1 MAIFETEALVLRSYN
16 LAEADK
22 IVVCLS
28 RAAGLIRGVAKGC
41 RKLKN
46 RFGASLEP
54 FTLIN
59 LTYYEKEH
67 QELVSFRQ
75 TEILRSRFNLSSNT
89 SILTGFSY
97 MGDLLIDFSPP
108 HQANDNLYRMAL
120 ACFDAASQS
129 PDDLEAVLR
138 YFEVWL
144 LKIEGFLP
152 DLRACASCHRAF
164 AEEMVYLGQ
173 DLSLRCSDCS
183 NARGGAISKRLH
195 AQLRATEKLPPAKFA
210 EEARDVPSKTKK
222 EMAEL
227 TFHLMG
233 RVLERQ
239 PRMRPSTDY
248 AEERSKT
255 GEAGTGV
262 GQDK

>member
-1 MAIFETEALVLRSYN
+1 MAIFETEALVLRTYN

-28 RAAGLIRGVAKGC
+28 RSAGLIRGVAKGC
-41 RKLKN
+41 RKLRN

-59 LTYYEKEH
+59 LTYYEKEN

-75 TEILRSRFNLSSNT
+75 TEILRSRFNLSGNP

-120 ACFDAASQS
+120 ACFEAASQS
-129 PDDLEAVLR
+129 PSDLEWVLR

-152 DLRACASCHRAF
+152 DLKACANCHRAF
-164 AEEMVYLGQ
+164 ADETVYLAG
-173 DLSLRCSDCS
+173 DLSLRCAQCS
-183 NARGGAISKRLH
+183 NSRGGAVSKRLH
-195 AQLRATEKLPPAKFA
+195 SHLRTTEKLAPAKFA
-210 EEARDVPSKTKK
+210 EESREVASATKK

-227 TFHLMG
+227 TFQLIG
-233 RVLERQ
+233 RVLERM
-239 PRMRPSTDY
+239 PRIRPN
-248 AEERSKT
+248 
-255 GEAGTGV
+255 V
-262 GQDK
+262 

>member
-1 MAIFETEALVLRSYN
+1 MAVFETEALVLRTYN

-28 RAAGLIRGVAKGC
+28 RSAGLIRGVAKGC

-75 TEILRSRFNLSSNT
+75 TEILRSRFNLSGNA

-120 ACFDAASQS
+120 ACFEAASQS
-129 PDDLEAVLR
+129 PEDLESVLR

-152 DLRACASCHRAF
+152 DLRACANCHRPF
-164 AEEMVYLGQ
+164 SEETIYLGNG
-173 DLSLRCSDCS
+173 LTLRCGQCS
-183 NARGGAISKRLH
+183 NGRGGVVSKRLH
-195 AQLRATEKLPPAKFA
+195 SQLRATEKLTPAKFA
-210 EEARDVPSKTKK
+210 EESREVSSATKR

-227 TFHLMG
+227 TFQLIG
-233 RVLERQ
+233 RVLERM
-239 PRMRPSTDY
+239 PRIRPN
-248 AEERSKT
+248 
-255 GEAGTGV
+255 V
-262 GQDK
+262 

>member
-1 MAIFETEALVLRSYN
+1 MAIFETEALVLRTYN

-28 RAAGLIRGVAKGC
+28 RSAGLIRGVAKGC

-54 FTLIN
+54 FTLID
-59 LTYYEKEH
+59 LTYYEKEN

-75 TEILRSRFNLSSNT
+75 TEILRSRFNLSSNA

-120 ACFDAASQS
+120 ACFEAASEA
-129 PDDLEAVLR
+129 PADLEPVLR

-152 DLRACASCHRAF
+152 DLRACANCHRAF
-164 AEEMVYLGQ
+164 GDETIYSGS
-173 DLSLRCSDCS
+173 DLSLRCAQCS
-183 NARGGAISKRLH
+183 GGRGTSISKQVYS
-195 AQLRATEKLPPAKFA
+195 QLRATEKLPPPKFA
-210 EEARDVPSKTKK
+210 QETRAASAETKK
-222 EMAEL
+222 QMAEL
-227 TFHLMG
+227 MFQMIG
-233 RVLERQ
+233 RVLERM
-239 PRMRPSTDY
+239 PRIRPN
-248 AEERSKT
+248 
-255 GEAGTGV
+255 V
-262 GQDK
+262 

>member
-1 MAIFETEALVLRSYN
+1 MALFETEALILRSYN

-28 RAAGLIRGVAKGC
+28 RSAGLIRGVAKGC
-41 RKLKN
+41 RKLRN

-75 TEILRSRFNLSSNT
+75 VEILKSRFNLSSNAAL
-89 SILTGFSY
+89 LTGFAY

-108 HQANDNLYRMAL
+108 HQANDNLFRMAL
-120 ACFDAASQS
+120 ASFEAAAQT
-129 PDDLEAVLR
+129 PTDLEAVLR

-144 LKIEGFLP
+144 LKLEGFLP
-152 DLRACASCHRAF
+152 DLRTCANCHKVF
-164 AEEMVYLGQ
+164 GEEVVYLTS
-173 DLSLRCSDCS
+173 DLSLRCFECS
-183 NARGGAISKRLH
+183 NGRGRAVSKGLRSH
-195 AQLRATEKLPPAKFA
+195 LRAMEKSAPAKFA
-210 EEARDVPSKTKK
+210 EGQREVSQEMLK

-227 TFHLMG
+227 TFHITG
-233 RVLERQ
+233 RVLERM
-239 PRMRPSTDY
+239 PRVRPAS
-248 AEERSKT
+248 
-255 GEAGTGV
+255 
-262 GQDK
+262 

>member
-1 MAIFETEALVLRSYN
+1 MAIFETEALVLRTYN

-59 LTYYEKEH
+59 LTYYEKENK
-67 QELVSFRQ
+67 ELVSFSQ
-75 TEILRSRFNLSSNT
+75 TEILRSRFNLSGNASL
-89 SILTGFSY
+89 LTGFSY

-108 HQANDNLYRMAL
+108 HQAHDNLYRMAL
-120 ACFDAASQS
+120 ACFEAASES
-129 PDDLEAVLR
+129 PADLEAVLR

-152 DLRACASCHRAF
+152 DLRACANCHRTF
-164 AEEMVYLGQ
+164 NEETIYLGN
-173 DLSLRCSDCS
+173 DLSLRCAECS
-183 NARGGAISKRLH
+183 NRRGTVVSKHLH

-210 EEARDVPSKTKK
+210 VEANEVPSDTKK
-222 EMAEL
+222 QMAEL
-227 TFHLMG
+227 TFQIIG
-233 RVLERQ
+233 RVLERK
-239 PRMRPSTDY
+239 PRIRPNI
-248 AEERSKT
+248 
-255 GEAGTGV
+255 
-262 GQDK
+262 

>member
-28 RAAGLIRGVAKGC
+28 RSAGLIRGVAKGC

-75 TEILRSRFNLSSNT
+75 TEILRSRFNLSGNP
-89 SILTGFSY
+89 SILTGFAY

-120 ACFDAASQS
+120 ACFEAASQV
-129 PDDLEAVLR
+129 PDDLESILR

-152 DLRACASCHRAF
+152 DLKTCANCQRLF
-164 AEEMVYLGQ
+164 TGEETIYLGN
-173 DLSLRCSDCS
+173 DMLFRCSQCS
-183 NARGGAISKRLH
+183 NSRGSAVSKHLH
-195 AQLRATEKLPPAKFA
+195 THLRTTEKLAPAKFA
-210 EEARDVPSKTKK
+210 EQAREVSSATKR

-227 TFHLMG
+227 TFQMIG

-239 PRMRPSTDY
+239 PRIRPQ
-248 AEERSKT
+248 A
-255 GEAGTGV
+255 
-262 GQDK
+262 

>member
-1 MAIFETEALVLRSYN
+1 MAVFETEALILRTYN

-28 RAAGLIRGVAKGC
+28 RSAGLIRGVAKGC

-46 RFGASLEP
+46 RFGAALEP

-75 TEILRSRFNLSSNT
+75 VEILKSRFNLSSNA
-89 SILTGFSY
+89 SVLTGFSY
-97 MGDLLIDFSPP
+97 MGNLLVDFSPP

-120 ACFDAASQS
+120 ACFEVVSEN
-129 PDDLEAVLR
+129 PEDLESVLR

-144 LKIEGFLP
+144 LKLEGFMP
-152 DLRACASCHRAF
+152 DLRACASCHKAF
-164 AEEMVYLGQ
+164 TGDTAVYLGT
-173 DLSLRCSDCS
+173 DLSVRCSQCS
-183 NARGGAISKRLH
+183 NERAGAISKKLH
-195 AQLRATEKLPPAKFA
+195 TQLRTVEKLSPAKFA
-210 EEARDVPSKTKK
+210 EEAREVSKETKR

-227 TFHLMG
+227 TFQLIG
-233 RVLERQ
+233 RVLERM
-239 PRMRPSTDY
+239 PRVRPAS
-248 AEERSKT
+248 
-255 GEAGTGV
+255 
-262 GQDK
+262 

>member
-1 MAIFETEALVLRSYN
+1 MALFETEALILRSYN

-28 RAAGLIRGVAKGC
+28 RSAGLIRGVAKGC

-46 RFGASLEP
+46 RFGAALEP
-54 FTLIN
+54 FTVIN

-75 TEILRSRFNLSSNT
+75 VEILKSRFNLSSNA
-89 SILTGFSY
+89 SLLTGFSY

-108 HQANDNLYRMAL
+108 HQANDNLFRMAL
-120 ACFDAASQS
+120 ACFEAASET

-144 LKIEGFLP
+144 LKLEGFLP
-152 DLRACASCHRAF
+152 DLRLCANCQKAF
-164 AEEMVYLGQ
+164 GVDEVVYLGS
-173 DLSLRCSDCS
+173 DLSLRCLECS
-183 NARGGAISKRLH
+183 QSRGKAIGKRLRTH
-195 AQLRATEKLPPAKFA
+195 LRSTEKLSPAKFA
-210 EEARDVPSKTKK
+210 EGAREVSSDTKR

-227 TFHLMG
+227 TFHILG
-233 RVLERQ
+233 RVLERT
-239 PRMRPSTDY
+239 PKIRL
-248 AEERSKT
+248 
-255 GEAGTGV
+255 
-262 GQDK
+262 

>member
-1 MAIFETEALVLRSYN
+1 MAIFETEALVLRTYN

-28 RAAGLIRGVAKGC
+28 RSAGLIRGVAKGC

-59 LTYYEKEH
+59 LTYYEKEN

-75 TEILRSRFNLSSNT
+75 TEILRSRFNLSGNA

-120 ACFDAASQS
+120 ACFEAAAES
-129 PDDLEAVLR
+129 PPDLDAVLR

-152 DLRACASCHRAF
+152 DLRACANCHRVF
-164 AEEMVYLGQ
+164 NEETVYLGN
-173 DLSLRCSDCS
+173 DLSLRCAQCS
-183 NARGGAISKRLH
+183 SSRGAAISKHLH
-195 AQLRATEKLPPAKFA
+195 SQLRSTEKLPPAKFA
-210 EEARDVPSKTKK
+210 VEAREVSTETKK
-222 EMAEL
+222 QMAEL
-227 TFHLMG
+227 TFQLIG
-233 RVLERQ
+233 RVLERM
-239 PRMRPSTDY
+239 PRIRPN
-248 AEERSKT
+248 
-255 GEAGTGV
+255 V
-262 GQDK
+262 

>member
-1 MAIFETEALVLRSYN
+1 MAITETEALVLRTYN

-28 RAAGLIRGVAKGC
+28 RSAGLIRGVAKGC
-41 RKLKN
+41 RRLKN

-75 TEILRSRFNLSSNT
+75 TEILRSRFNLSGNASL
-89 SILTGFSY
+89 LTGFSY

-108 HQANDNLYRMAL
+108 HQVNDNLYRMAL
-120 ACFDAASQS
+120 ACFEAASQS
-129 PDDLEAVLR
+129 PADLESILR

-152 DLRACASCHRAF
+152 DLRNCASCHRAF
-164 AEEMVYLGQ
+164 SGEETIYFGN
-173 DLSLRCSDCS
+173 DLSLRCLECS
-183 NARGGAISKRLH
+183 GGRGGKVSILLH
-195 AQLRATEKLPPAKFA
+195 SLLRMTEKLSPAKFA
-210 EEARDVPSKTKK
+210 EEAKEVPSATKK

-227 TFHLMG
+227 TFQMIG
-233 RVLERQ
+233 RVLERM
-239 PRMRPSTDY
+239 PRIAIHR
-248 AEERSKT
+248 AR
-255 GEAGTGV
+255 G
-262 GQDK
+262 

>member
-1 MAIFETEALVLRSYN
+1 MALFETEALILRTYN

-28 RAAGLIRGVAKGC
+28 RSAGLIRGVAKGC
-41 RKLKN
+41 RKLRN

-75 TEILRSRFNLSSNT
+75 AEILKSRFNLSSNA

-97 MGDLLIDFSPP
+97 IGDLLVDFSPP

-120 ACFDAASQS
+120 ACFEAVSEN
-129 PDDLEAVLR
+129 PEDLDSVLR

-144 LKIEGFLP
+144 LKLEGFLP
-152 DLRACASCHRAF
+152 DLRSCATCQKTFSS
-164 AEEMVYLGQ
+164 EPTVYLGH
-173 DLSLRCSDCS
+173 DLSVRCLECS
-183 NARGGAISKRLH
+183 NSRGGAISKRLH
-195 AQLRATEKLPPAKFA
+195 AQFRTAEKLSPAKFA
-210 EEARDVPSKTKK
+210 QESREVPEDTKR

-227 TFHLMG
+227 TFQLIG
-233 RVLERQ
+233 RVLERM
-239 PRMRPSTDY
+239 PRIRPASV
-248 AEERSKT
+248 R
-255 GEAGTGV
+255 
-262 GQDK
+262 

>member
-1 MAIFETEALVLRSYN
+1 MAIFETEALVLRTYN

-28 RAAGLIRGVAKGC
+28 RSAGLIRGVAKGC
-41 RKLKN
+41 RKLRN

-59 LTYYEKEH
+59 LTYYEKET

-75 TEILRSRFNLSSNT
+75 TEILRSRFNLSGNA

-120 ACFDAASQS
+120 ACFEAASQS
-129 PDDLEAVLR
+129 PGDLESVLR

-152 DLRACASCHRAF
+152 DLKTCANCHRAF
-164 AEEMVYLGQ
+164 SGDETIYLGS
-173 DLSLRCSDCS
+173 DLSLRCLQCS
-183 NARGGAISKRLH
+183 SGRGNAISKRLH
-195 AQLRATEKLPPAKFA
+195 AQLRTTEKLAPAKFA
-210 EEARDVPSKTKK
+210 EESREISSTTKK

-227 TFHLMG
+227 TFQLIG
-233 RVLERQ
+233 RVLERM
-239 PRMRPSTDY
+239 PRIRPN
-248 AEERSKT
+248 
-255 GEAGTGV
+255 V
-262 GQDK
+262 

>member
-1 MAIFETEALVLRSYN
+1 MAVFDTEALVLRTYN

-28 RAAGLIRGVAKGC
+28 RSSGLIRGVAKGC

-59 LTYYEKEH
+59 LTYYQKEH

-75 TEILRSRFNLSSNT
+75 TEILKSRFNLSSNA
-89 SILTGFSY
+89 SLLTGFSY
-97 MGDLLIDFSPP
+97 MSDLLIDFAPP

-120 ACFDAASQS
+120 ACFEAAAQS
-129 PDDLEAVLR
+129 PDDLDAVLR

-152 DLRACASCHRAF
+152 DLKNCANCHQLF
-164 AEEMVYLGQ
+164 SEEETV
-173 DLSLRCSDCS
+173 SLARDMSLHCRKCS
-183 NARGGAISKRLH
+183 NGRSGEVSKRLH
-195 AQLRATEKLPPAKFA
+195 SLLRATEKLAPAKFA
-210 EEARDVPSKTKK
+210 EEARESPAATRR

-227 TFHLMG
+227 TFQMIA
-233 RVLERQ
+233 RALERTPPMQ
-239 PRMRPSTDY
+239 
-248 AEERSKT
+248 RSH
-255 GEAGTGV
+255 G
-262 GQDK
+262 

>member
-1 MAIFETEALVLRSYN
+1 MAIFDTEALVLRTYN

-28 RAAGLIRGVAKGC
+28 RSAGLIRGVAKGC
-41 RKLKN
+41 RKLRN

-59 LTYYEKEH
+59 LTYYEKEN

-75 TEILRSRFNLSSNT
+75 TEILRSRFNLSGNP

-120 ACFDAASQS
+120 ACFEAASQS
-129 PDDLEAVLR
+129 PGDLESVLR

-152 DLRACASCHRAF
+152 DLKACGSCHRAF
-164 AEEMVYLGQ
+164 ADETVYLAG
-173 DLSLRCSDCS
+173 DLSLRCAQCSDS
-183 NARGGAISKRLH
+183 RGGAVSKHLH
-195 AQLRATEKLPPAKFA
+195 SHLRTTEKLPPAKFA
-210 EEARDVPSKTKK
+210 EDSREVASATKK

-227 TFHLMG
+227 TFQLIG
-233 RVLERQ
+233 RVLERM
-239 PRMRPSTDY
+239 PRIRPN
-248 AEERSKT
+248 
-255 GEAGTGV
+255 V
-262 GQDK
+262 